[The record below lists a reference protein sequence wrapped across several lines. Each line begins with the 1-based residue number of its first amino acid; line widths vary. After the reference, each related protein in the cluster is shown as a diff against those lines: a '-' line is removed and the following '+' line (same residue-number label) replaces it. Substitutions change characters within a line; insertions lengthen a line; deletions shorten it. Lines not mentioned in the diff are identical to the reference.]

1 MVASKK
7 SQELLQNFKPAVESI
22 DIQQDSNY
30 IDITQWVT
38 DGKTLKPKSVQ
49 TKLWFREKEVT
60 DIINLVASTRYF
72 SDSVIAMHGPQGC
85 GKTDVLSGIITY
97 LQPLFS
103 DIIFIDDPDKFTL
116 NAEKYNEFSSSIKTK
131 LNNLRDKNERNKK
144 DPQKI
149 LFVIDNY
156 GSCLRHDPTDI
167 DRTTHTPFDQL
178 LLDFENI
185 TTLVCISDQH
195 MPKFKNHIFK
205 DKFITYEIPVLT
217 TEQIKTI
224 LFSRIKDKVNLGE
237 NYFQIADKLIEMSFF
252 VKKPS
257 IKNYLKVL
265 TLSRINFVESIEDT
279 KKIKDSNTI
288 ILKAENVEMH
298 NFYKSLTVFSDYSFK
313 EIKASSEFEFSR
325 ENITKEIEK
334 QMILSDFNKN
344 YMVNVVA
351 RKSLKISNKKSAIA
365 TIMAV
370 GPTGT
375 GKTLAAHVL
384 AKICYG
390 DSERIVRINMNEMS
404 SSHHVNKILGS
415 APGFVG
421 YKEGTPLTKGL
432 EAKYPCVVGN
442 TIIKTTI
449 GDLTAEN
456 IYERYLNGEK
466 FDLHGIDPETGE
478 KCIIK
483 MHMMLKKEPKPLIK
497 ITTEKGTLTCT
508 EDHKL
513 LVKENDKYIW
523 KKAID
528 ISMDDDI
535 VEV

>member
-1 MVASKK
+1 MVATKQSQNLLKEFKGISETTDVETEVSSDFVEISKLW
-7 SQELLQNFKPAVESI
+7 S
-22 DIQQDSNY
+22 
-30 IDITQWVT
+30 
-38 DGKTLKPKSVQ
+38 DGKTLKFLNE
-49 TKLWFREKEVT
+49 TKKVWFRERQIT
-60 DIINLVASTRYF
+60 DIINLVASTRYS
-72 SDSVIAMHGPQGC
+72 SDSLIAIHGPQGC
-85 GKTDVLSGIITY
+85 GKTDI
-97 LQPLFS
+97 LQAVTFNVTS
-103 DIIFIDDPDKFTL
+103 IFDEIVYIDDPDKYTL
-116 NAEKYNEFSSSIKTK
+116 NPEKYNDFITSI
-131 LNNLRDKNERNKK
+131 RNKITSLNTK
-144 DPQKI
+144 QKALKLLLI
-149 LFVIDNY
+149 IDNY
-156 GSCLRHDPTDI
+156 GASLRHDPTDI
-167 DRTTHTPFDQL
+167 DRSSYSLFDQL
-178 LLDFENI
+178 LLDSTNVS
-185 TTLVCISDQH
+185 TLVCISDQH
-195 MPKFKNHIFK
+195 LQKFKNHIFK
-205 DKFITYEIPVLT
+205 DKFITYEIPILNSD
-217 TEQIKTI
+217 EIKEI
-224 LFSRIKDKVNLGE
+224 LIQRIKNNKDLGS
-237 NYFQIADKLIEMSFF
+237 NYIEIAEKLVDMSYF

-257 IKNYLKVL
+257 LKNYLKVI
-265 TLSRINFVESIEDT
+265 TLSRVNFIEKISDT
-279 KKIKDSNTI
+279 KNISDHNS
-288 ILKAENVEMH
+288 ILLKNENVNLH
-298 NFYKSLTVFSDYSFK
+298 NFYKSLSVFSDYTYK

-325 ENITKEIEK
+325 ENIIKEIDK
-334 QMILSDFNKN
+334 TMILSDFNKN
-344 YMVNVVA
+344 YLVNVVA
-351 RKSLKISNKKSAIA
+351 RKTLKITNKKSAIA

-375 GKTLAAHVL
+375 GKTLSAHLL
-384 AKICYG
+384 AKVCYG
-390 DSERIVRINMNEMS
+390 DPEKIVRINMNEMS